1 MPYQRPKEESDAT
14 FNRACSRGEKKTKRL
29 DNNKN
34 VSFYLLGA
42 WERRG
47 CSCGC
52 WKLWVGVE
60 GGERAKWKLL
70 IVYENALPPARN
82 KLGPGLA
89 SLVQTYHAALQP
101 EKIYT
106 SLRWDI
112 DNDKG

>member
-1 MPYQRPKEESDAT
+1 
-14 FNRACSRGEKKTKRL
+14 
-29 DNNKN
+29 
-34 VSFYLLGA
+34 
-42 WERRG
+42 
-47 CSCGC
+47 
-52 WKLWVGVE
+52 
-60 GGERAKWKLL
+60 LL